1 MKSHGE
7 QPASA
12 GFAGRFW
19 AVLWGMDCV
28 LELRYSASGAL
39 EGSFEA
45 DGERLEVV
53 GSSPEA
59 GREFGG
65 TIRASVLPEA
75 FAAFQARLIA
85 QGLWLE
91 LVSSPVG
98 ANPEPATRVIFERL
112 I

>member
-7 QPASA
+7 EPASA

-28 LELRYSASGAL
+28 LELYMSASGTL

-45 DGERLEVV
+45 DGERLEVM
-53 GSSPEA
+53 GSSPAA

-75 FAAFQARLIA
+75 FAAFRARPTP

-91 LVSSPVG
+91 LVSSPLG
-98 ANPEPATRVIFERL
+98 ASPERATEVIFERL